1 MKIKIMHYSS
11 MKHPLYNLPNKN
23 IVEISITTIE
33 TYVKEFLYHG
43 AEYKKMSNKD
53 IDNAINIILD
63 KVADIEKSAKEINEK
78 SGEN

>member
-1 MKIKIMHYSS
+1 MHYSS

-33 TYVKEFLYHG
+33 TYLKEFLYHG
-43 AEYKKMSNKD
+43 AEYKKMSNKE

-63 KVADIEKSAKEINEK
+63 TVADIEKSAKEINEK

>member
-1 MKIKIMHYSS
+1 MHYSS

-33 TYVKEFLYHG
+33 TYLKEFLYHG
-43 AEYKKMSNKD
+43 AEYKKMSNKE

-63 KVADIEKSAKEINEK
+63 KVAHIQKSHKQINEK
-78 SGEN
+78 PREK